1 MKLET
6 PLSNFYCTVLNTFQ
20 KYILIVGG
28 DNQTVKN
35 NSIQIINLK
44 DQKYKINKKFL
55 LESRVDPKAF
65 VYDQSLVVFG
75 GVDSDIGVEL
85 IVPSE
90 KMIDNYI
97 DFF

>member
-1 MKLET
+1 
-6 PLSNFYCTVLNTFQ
+6 
-20 KYILIVGG
+20 
-28 DNQTVKN
+28 
-35 NSIQIINLK
+35 
-44 DQKYKINKKFL
+44 L
-55 LESRVDPKAF
+55 LESRVNPKGF
-65 VYDQSLVVFG
+65 IYDQSLIIFG